1 MKNYNTD
8 VILWINK
15 ADHDLGTAVL
25 TYLHIPEYKDTIT
38 FHCQQAVEKYL
49 KAYLIFLEIEF
60 KFSHDL
66 VYLIELIGVKDNS
79 LADFYNRIL
88 TLQNYAVEVRYPDE
102 TIFITDEKV
111 TEAIETAKSLRILVT
126 KKMDMEVIYNT
137 IIDSDLPN
145 L

>member
-1 MKNYNTD
+1 MKNDNAD

-66 VYLIELIGVKDNS
+66 VYLLELIGVKDTS

-88 TLQNYAVEVRYPDE
+88 NLQNYAVEIRYPDE
-102 TIFITDEKV
+102 TIFLTDGKV
-111 TEAIETAKSLRILVT
+111 TEAIETAKNVRIVVT
-126 KKMDMEVIYNT
+126 KKMDMEVVYNT
-137 IIDSDLPN
+137 VIDSDLPN

>member
-1 MKNYNTD
+1 MKNDNTD

-49 KAYLIFLEIEF
+49 KAYLIFLEVEF

-66 VYLIELIGVKDNS
+66 VYLLELIGVKDIS
-79 LADFYNRIL
+79 MAEFYTRVL

-102 TIFITDEKV
+102 TIFLTDEKV
-111 TEAIETAKSLRILVT
+111 TEAIDTAKNVRKMVT
-126 KKMDMEVIYNT
+126 KKMDMEVVYNT
-137 IIDSDLPN
+137 VIDSDLPK

>member
-1 MKNYNTD
+1 MKNDNAD

-66 VYLIELIGVKDNS
+66 VYLLELIGVKETS

-88 TLQNYAVEVRYPDE
+88 NLQNYAVEIRYPDE
-102 TIFITDEKV
+102 TIFLTDAKV
-111 TEAIETAKSLRILVT
+111 TEAIETAKNVRIVVT
-126 KKMDMEVIYNT
+126 KKMDMEVVYNT
-137 IIDSDLPN
+137 VIDSDLPN